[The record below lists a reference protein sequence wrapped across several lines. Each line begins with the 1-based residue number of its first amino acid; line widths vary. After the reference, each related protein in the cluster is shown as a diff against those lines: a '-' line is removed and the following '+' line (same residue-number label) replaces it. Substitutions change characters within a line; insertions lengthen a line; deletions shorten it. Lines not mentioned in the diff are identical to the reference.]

1 MHVGHGASVFV
12 TDGCKALFLRNDGDS
27 DFPDLRL
34 LQRWEQSLPPDRDF
48 KSSGPGRTFGSYGH
62 GSRRSSYQ
70 ETDFHAL
77 AEAEFAAHAA
87 EFLNEKAQSQ
97 GIEKLI
103 IVAPPRTL
111 GLVRK
116 GLCREAEQR
125 LFAEIPKDLV
135 KHPVWKIEE
144 LLTSYPEPA

>member
-12 TDGCKALFLRNDGDS
+12 TDGCKALFLRNEGDS

-34 LQRWEQSLPPDRDF
+34 LQRWEQSVPPDREL
-48 KSSGPGRTFGSYGH
+48 KSSGPGRTFGSRGH
-62 GSRRSSYQ
+62 GSRRSSYEQ
-70 ETDFHAL
+70 TDFHAL

-87 EFLNEKAQSQ
+87 EYLNEKVQSED
-97 GIEKLI
+97 IEKLI

-116 GLCREAEQR
+116 GLRREAEQR
-125 LFAEIPKDLV
+125 VFAEIAKDLV
-135 KHPVWKIEE
+135 KHPVWKIEQ
-144 LLTSYPEPA
+144 LLTSYPEPG